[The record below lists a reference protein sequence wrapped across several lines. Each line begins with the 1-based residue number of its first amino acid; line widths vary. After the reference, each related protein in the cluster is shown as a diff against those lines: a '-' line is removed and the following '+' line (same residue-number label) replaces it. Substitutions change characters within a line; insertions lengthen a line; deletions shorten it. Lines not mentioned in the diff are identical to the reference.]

1 MTVSP
6 TRNEQSAEVLR
17 ALIDSP
23 QNLVIFAL
31 DREYRYLAYNEAHRQ
46 VMKQIW
52 NVDIQVGKNM
62 LTEVVGREDD
72 RAKAKVQFDRALSGE
87 HFVVIDD
94 YGDDK
99 YSRRSY
105 ENAYG
110 PLKDGSGAVIGLT
123 CFLSDVTAQRQTQEE
138 LAQFR
143 TDLADR
149 NAELAA
155 RAEENAVLVD
165 RLRQAVQELSTPVLE
180 VADDVLALPVIGIV
194 DTERGAQMEERL
206 LNELVRHK
214 SRFVIV
220 DLTGV
225 NMLDTSTADRF
236 AKIARSVGLLGSE
249 CILTG
254 LQPAVAQTLVAIGVE
269 FAGLRTERNLKRAI
283 EVCMA
288 RLRAESSRS
297 ISE

>member
-52 NVDIQVGKNM
+52 NVDIHVGMNM
-62 LTEVVGREDD
+62 LMEVVGRDDD
-72 RAKAKVQFDRALSGE
+72 RGKAKVQFDRALSGE